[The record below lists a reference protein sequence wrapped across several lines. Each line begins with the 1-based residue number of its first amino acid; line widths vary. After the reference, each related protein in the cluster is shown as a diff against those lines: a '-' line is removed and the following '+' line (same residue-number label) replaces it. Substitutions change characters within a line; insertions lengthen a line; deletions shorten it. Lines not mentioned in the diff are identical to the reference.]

1 MTQEEVL
8 TAVYLVLGNPSTD
21 LLPNEIVNHF
31 IDQWEILYPL
41 DTKSCMLIYKTVI
54 SSVNYIISKLTNE
67 GDGTTGGIRRREK
80 EGDVE
85 IEEEYKNG
93 SPVDGWT
100 NWLNLFLK
108 DPTLLIPCLASEDGF
123 SSNAMPIVTGLDRE
137 KYINVLGNPNNISG
151 GGRIGS
157 LWDTSDNQNLDS
169 FVRGDQAFY
178 RGRRR

>member
-8 TAVYLVLGNPSTD
+8 FNVYLILGNPSLED
-21 LLPNEIVNHF
+21 LPEDIVNHF

-41 DTKSCMLIYKTVI
+41 DTADCMLTYKTVI
-54 SSVNYIISKLTNE
+54 SSANYIISKLTNE
-67 GDGTTGGIRRREK
+67 GLGDTEGIRRRER

-93 SPVDGWT
+93 SPAQGW
-100 NWLNLFLK
+100 NKWLDSFLK
-108 DPTLLIPCLASEDGF
+108 DPTLLLPCLASVDGF

-137 KYINVLGNPNNISG
+137 KYIGVLGNPNNISG
-151 GGRIGS
+151 GARIGS
-157 LWDTSDNQNLDS
+157 LWDSSDNQLLDS
-169 FVRGDQAFY
+169 YTRGQQSLY